1 MAGGPLG
8 HLGAGCSGDSY
19 RRVLLDCESAA
30 VERLCVVGR
39 LDILRRATWPTR
51 GDSWASPGGQNGP
64 SLSRLCTNPW
74 GCLQPLR
81 ARTIHTGWT

>member
-8 HLGAGCSGDSY
+8 HLGVGCSGDSY
-19 RRVLLDCESAA
+19 HRVLLDCEPAA

-39 LDILRRATWPTR
+39 LDILRRATWLTL
-51 GDSWASPGGQNGP
+51 GDSWASPGGQN
-64 SLSRLCTNPW
+64 